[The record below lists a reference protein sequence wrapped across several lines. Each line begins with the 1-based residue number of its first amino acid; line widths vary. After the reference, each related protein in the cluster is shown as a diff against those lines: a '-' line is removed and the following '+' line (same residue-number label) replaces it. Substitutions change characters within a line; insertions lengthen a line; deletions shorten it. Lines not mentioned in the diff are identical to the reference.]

1 MTFFKFRRNKN
12 VRVIKPRS
20 RMDRIWTMLS
30 WACKIGFLVWLYVH
44 LSEILITA
52 ILALGVWYGLL
63 PLLRKSRQ
71 GARTR

>member
-1 MTFFKFRRNKN
+1 MTFFKFRRKRN

-52 ILALGVWYGLL
+52 ILALGVWYVLL
-63 PLLRKSRQ
+63 PLLRKNRR
-71 GARTR
+71 GVRTR